1 MQLAYCH
8 GDTHKFNS
16 SDWHYAKSTNPTAI
30 LFGFVQNYFQSEE
43 LLLIPKPIGTFS
55 SGYFFPKKMHNRGK
69 IYLYQWAVQPHEIGT
84 ILRENRC
91 FGISQVVL
99 IRGNTLDQYY
109 FTTDT
114 YYFPLIFLQLEE
126 FPPPQ
131 ASDVSLVNFLSWS
144 NSYIDCYRLSQ
155 FNAKQIFFYEH
166 DLKCTWFGNCNQNW
180 LGLQKNE
187 TFRNHFLC
195 TLDHETWGIER
206 LHCCSLI

>member
-131 ASDVSLVNFLSWS
+131 ASDVWVDSSVW
-144 NSYIDCYRLSQ
+144 
-155 FNAKQIFFYEH
+155 
-166 DLKCTWFGNCNQNW
+166 
-180 LGLQKNE
+180 
-187 TFRNHFLC
+187 
-195 TLDHETWGIER
+195 
-206 LHCCSLI
+206 

>member
-131 ASDVSLVNFLSWS
+131 ASDDVELGF
-144 NSYIDCYRLSQ
+144 
-155 FNAKQIFFYEH
+155 QI
-166 DLKCTWFGNCNQNW
+166 GN
-180 LGLQKNE
+180 LE
-187 TFRNHFLC
+187 
-195 TLDHETWGIER
+195 
-206 LHCCSLI
+206 